1 MKPRERADELLEE
14 LGLLRLELSDIEAQA
29 EAELR
34 AVRERYAA
42 NIDRYRSEIAAREKE
57 LKGLMKARDPEIFD
71 GADKVTLRHGLL
83 LRSEGYKVRIPRD
96 ALPKIEAQGWHEAIK
111 VVKSI
116 NRDVVSKWPESRLVV
131 IGAERHRVVNYEYEL
146 KAESSKLKG

>member
-1 MKPRERADELLEE
+1 MKYERADELLEE

-57 LKGLMKARDPEIFD
+57 LKAIMKDHDPEIFD
-71 GADKVTLRHGLL
+71 GADKVSLPHGLL

-96 ALPKIEAQGWHEAIK
+96 ALEKIEAQGWHEAVK
-111 VVKSI
+111 VAKSI
-116 NRDVVSKWPESRLVV
+116 NRDVVSKWPDSRLVA
-131 IGAERHRVVNYEYEL
+131 IGAERRSLVAYEYETFIQT
-146 KAESSKLKG
+146 KGATK